1 MVRLCVIWATFL
13 IACHRFPSYR
23 RPAYTWSSAMFDFV
37 RRNTRILQ
45 LILVLLIL
53 PSFVLVGME
62 GYSQFTDNAGT
73 VAKVGKQ
80 KVSQQEWDNAH
91 RNFVERQRSQRPDL
105 DMSLFD
111 RPEVK
116 QQSLDALI
124 REYVLLMAANDQH
137 LAVPA
142 GRIMRIFANDP
153 QFAAL
158 RNPDGTVNKALLE
171 ARGMTPLQLE
181 TMLRQELTVAQV
193 LGGVQASSHG
203 SQASTRAAV
212 DALFQVRDVQWQKF
226 EPKAYMAQ
234 LAPTAEQLQAFY
246 KDPANAVW
254 LTTPEQADVQYV
266 VLDLDTLKARVSVS
280 EDDLRRSYK
289 ENIQRYS
296 TPEERRASHIL
307 IKAEA
312 SATAEQKKA
321 ARAKAEQLLA
331 QLQKNPAQ
339 FAELARKNSDDPGS
353 GANGGDLDF
362 FGRGDM
368 VKPFEDAAYGLKPG
382 QLSGIVESEFGFH
395 IIQLTAVRGGET
407 KPFETVRAEI
417 EDDARKQLAQRQ
429 YAEAAEKFTNM
440 VYEQSDSLQPVADE
454 LKLTVQVAN
463 GVLRQ
468 PIGQEQ
474 GVMANRRLLDT
485 LFDATNRA
493 KGHNTEAVEVGTNKL
508 VSARIVK
515 YRPAALMPFEQAQA
529 QVRERWI
536 KAQALKAARADA
548 EQKMALGK
556 QSPEKVAM
564 PAAVQMSRRTM
575 FAQPAAVL
583 DAALRVPE
591 KQLPA
596 WTVVS
601 LGDEGVALLK
611 VNKVVPLEVKPEELK
626 EMQAQFSGY
635 WARAEAD
642 AYYRALKREYKVEYL
657 NEGKKVVEKAT
668 TAQKSASAL

>member
-1 MVRLCVIWATFL
+1 
-13 IACHRFPSYR
+13 
-23 RPAYTWSSAMFDFV
+23 MFEFV

-62 GYSQFTDNAGT
+62 GYSQFTDGAGT

-105 DMSLFD
+105 DLSLFD
-111 RPEVK
+111 QPSVK
-116 QQSLDALI
+116 QQSLDALV

-137 LAVPA
+137 LTVPV

-158 RNPDGTVNKALLE
+158 RNPDGSVNKALLE
-171 ARGMTPLQLE
+171 ARGMSPLQLE
-181 TMLRQELTVAQV
+181 TMLRQELTVSQV
-193 LGGVQASSHG
+193 LGAVQVSSHG
-203 SQASTRAAV
+203 AQLSTRAAV
-212 DALFQVRDVQWQKF
+212 DALFQVRDVQWMKF

-234 LAPTAEQLQAFY
+234 LNPTAEQLQAFY
-246 KDPANAVW
+246 KDPANAAW
-254 LTTPEQADVQYV
+254 LTTPEQADVQYL

-280 EDDLRRSYK
+280 EDELRRSYK

-312 SATAEQKKA
+312 SASAEQKKA

-331 QLQKNPAQ
+331 QLQKNSAQ

-368 VKPFEDAAYGLKPG
+368 VKSFEDAAYALKPG
-382 QLSGIVESEFGFH
+382 QLSGLVESEFGFH
-395 IIQLTAVRGGET
+395 IIQLTGVRGGET
-407 KPFETVRAEI
+407 KPFESVRAEI
-417 EDDARKQLAQRQ
+417 EDDARKQLAQLQ

-454 LKLTVQVAN
+454 LKLQIQTAN

-468 PIGQEQ
+468 PGTKDQ
-474 GVMANRRLLDT
+474 GALSNRRLLDT
-485 LFDATNRA
+485 LFDPANRG

-515 YRPAALMPFEQAQA
+515 YRPAALMPFDQAQA
-529 QVRERWI
+529 LVRERWMT
-536 KAQALKAARADA
+536 AQALKAARADA
-548 EQKMALGK
+548 EQKMALWK
-556 QSPEKVAM
+556 QSPEKAAL
-564 PAAVQMSRRTM
+564 PAATQMSRRTV

-657 NEGKKVVEKAT
+657 NEGKSVADKAAA
-668 TAQKSASAL
+668 AQKSASAL